1 MIIESDERTIEKLRN
16 ENFMLKK
23 MIDKKNFQPLK
34 TLNNFNSISPAKSKQ
49 TLKDIY
55 LASDQNIKNSH
66 RQFLDLSNKK
76 GNTSYPTQVTVP
88 STNVT
93 KQNQQNNKFNIK
105 PYDSNLHR
113 PMTSSNKNHINS
125 YYRFQEPQPEN

>member
-34 TLNNFNSISPAKSKQ
+34 TLNNFNSISPSKSKQ

-125 YYRFQEPQPEN
+125 YHRLQEPQPEN